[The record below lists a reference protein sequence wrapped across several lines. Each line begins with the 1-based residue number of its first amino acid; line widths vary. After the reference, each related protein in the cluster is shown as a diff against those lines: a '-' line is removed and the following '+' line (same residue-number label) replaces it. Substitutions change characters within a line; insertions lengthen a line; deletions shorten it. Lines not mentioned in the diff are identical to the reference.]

1 MKKYLFIT
9 IIMITV
15 FATMTSSCSDDF
27 VDRPVKYSIDSENY
41 FNSKSDYD
49 NAVIAAYD
57 LLQSTFINVL
67 MGEIASDNTFAGGNS
82 PTDVPGYQQIDQ
94 MTHGPVNANL
104 KQLWDWMFAGVQRAN
119 YILEFKDKTDFEGK
133 DKIIAE
139 ARFLRAYYQFELVK
153 WFGAIPMKGDAR
165 FIPGDE
171 TSIPRSSVSVVY
183 ASIQNDLIY
192 AAANLSAIPAQQ
204 GRATSGAALALLGK
218 AYLYDKKYD
227 LAADAFGKLIT
238 TGKYHLVQTTDLTP
252 QQISGGLTP
261 FGSIFEEAGEN
272 GPESVFEIQY
282 TDVEGAN
289 YGQLQYSEGNVAV
302 GFAGPFGYVGP
313 VFADGNNFNLPTPKI
328 VNAFEAGDSRKAV
341 TILDMVA
348 WIAQNPGA
356 SYTKQNQDTGY
367 FNRKYIPRK
376 RRTEAAGD
384 VKLTSPNN
392 YRAIRYADVLLMA
405 AEAYNKSTVVNDVLA
420 RKYLNEVRARAFGDN
435 DHNISASGA
444 ALADFIQA
452 ERRVELAGEGIRFF
466 DLVRTGKAAQE
477 ISGFTAGKNE
487 IFPIPVE
494 EIQFANGNW
503 DQNPNYN

>member
-1 MKKYLFIT
+1 MIAIFSTVT
-9 IIMITV
+9 I
-15 FATMTSSCSDDF
+15 SCSDDF
-27 VDRPVKYSIDSENY
+27 VSRPVQYSIDSENY
-41 FNSKSDYD
+41 FNSKTDYD
-49 NAVIAAYD
+49 NALIGAYD
-57 LLQSTFINVL
+57 LLHSTFINVL

-82 PTDVPGYQQIDQ
+82 PTDVIGYQQIDQ
-94 MTHGPVNANL
+94 MTHSPVNSNL

-119 YILEFKDKTDFEGK
+119 YILEFKNKTDFQGK
-133 DKIIAE
+133 NQVIAE

-153 WFGAIPMKGDAR
+153 WFGGIPMKGDAR
-165 FIPGDE
+165 FAPGDE
-171 TSIPRSSVSVVY
+171 KSIPRSSVSEVY
-183 ASIQNDLIY
+183 ASIQNDLIF
-192 AAANLSAIPAQQ
+192 AAANLSAIPAQK

-227 LAADAFGKLIT
+227 KAAEAFEKVIA
-238 TGKYHLVQTTDLTP
+238 TGAYHLVKSTDLTP
-252 QQISGGLTP
+252 QQISNGVSP
-261 FGSIFEEAGEN
+261 FGSIFEDAGEN
-272 GPESVFEIQY
+272 GPESVFEVQY
-282 TDVEGAN
+282 TDVEGAS
-289 YGQLQYSEGNVAV
+289 YGGLQFSEGNVAV

-328 VNAFEAGDSRKAV
+328 VSAFEVGDSRKAV

-348 WIAQNPGA
+348 WIAQNPGT
-356 SYTKQNQDTGY
+356 SYTKQNQDTGF

-376 RRTEAAGD
+376 RRPEAAGD

-405 AEAYNKSTVVNDVLA
+405 AEAHNKSTAVNDALA

-435 DHNISASGA
+435 NHNITASGA

-452 ERRVELAGEGIRFF
+452 ERRVELAGEGFRFF

-477 ISGFTAGKNE
+477 IPNFKTGKNE
-487 IFPIPVE
+487 LFPLPIE

-503 DQNPNYN
+503 AQNIGY